1 MGQLQTYRS
10 DCDNVLGEVNQALSH
25 LDHLRERYV
34 AVSTKTNALHEACE
48 HLLAEQVYR
57 LNLTFVAVNVLLPQ
71 ERPHID
77 ITMHFDHSLPVPIPP
92 VTLVIILD

>member
-1 MGQLQTYRS
+1 MEQLQTYRS

-48 HLLAEQVYR
+48 HLLAEQVW
-57 LNLTFVAVNVLLPQ
+57 V
-71 ERPHID
+71 
-77 ITMHFDHSLPVPIPP
+77 
-92 VTLVIILD
+92 

>member
-1 MGQLQTYRS
+1 MEQLQTYRS

-48 HLLAEQVYR
+48 HLLAEQVWAYS
-57 LNLTFVAVNVLLPQ
+57 FFFCY
-71 ERPHID
+71 D
-77 ITMHFDHSLPVPIPP
+77 Y
-92 VTLVIILD
+92 